1 MTIYIN
7 RGNWTAASSG
17 VRVETRCSGRRARS
31 RAGEKGQAAVEFVFA
46 LPLLLTL
53 FFGVVMFGVAFD
65 NDMALTFATG
75 AAAQLLSIS
84 RGQTTD
90 PCQTASQ
97 AVYSAAPQL
106 NQSNLKFTIVL
117 DGTSVT
123 SNSVQPSCSGAQQY
137 LVQSQT
143 AQVMA
148 TYPCNLNIF
157 GLNPVPNCTLTA
169 QTRMLI
175 Q

>member
-1 MTIYIN
+1 MMDMH
-7 RGNWTAASSG
+7 RGSRTAASPG
-17 VRVETRCSGRRARS
+17 VRVETRSSGKQARGRACD
-31 RAGEKGQAAVEFVFA
+31 EQGQAAVEFAIVM
-46 LPLLLTL
+46 PLLLTIL
-53 FFGVVMFGVAFD
+53 LGVVLFGIAI
-65 NDMALTFATG
+65 NDDVALTFATDTG
-75 AAAQLLSIS
+75 AQLLSIS

-106 NQSNLKFTIVL
+106 NQTNLKFTIVL

-123 SNSVQPSCSGAQQY
+123 TNATQPSCSGSQQY
-137 LVQSQT
+137 LVQSHA
-143 AQVMA
+143 AQVTA